1 MSNEESATFR
11 RIFFRLGGSGNLV
24 REIREIREVKEVNS
38 LNSLNSLNAL
48 TSLNF
53 LNSLNSLKHHHPAPE
68 FPILKKLILVSESEN
83 F

>member
-11 RIFFRLGGSGNLV
+11 RIFCRLGGFGNLV
-24 REIREIREVKEVNS
+24 REIREIREAKEINS

-53 LNSLNSLKHHHPAPE
+53 LNSLKHHHPAPE